1 MRIVLLFCG
10 LLIFACGHVGS
21 EISGD
26 DDQELYQNYLLLKAY
41 FFHPERIK
49 EYEEYRS
56 MKIDSI
62 YKKVDSMYK
71 SLDDYFCG
79 AHYVGDIR
87 DCQKYTRYYP
97 PEKTNDKINEIE
109 KTERYYSFG
118 FLRDGNKSGD
128 TMIVWWVYP
137 ISPAA
142 TAGLRKKDRLLSA
155 NGISLTGLDLAGKD
169 SIYLEND
176 DPFKDST
183 VFVVLR
189 EGKTITLPAMK
200 KKEVPEPTV
209 YLDSLDGI
217 PYIRV
222 YQYKLSTNNPR
233 GTYYEFYNILQE
245 INGAKAAIMD
255 LRGNP
260 GGNMGHCT
268 AMASELV
275 PLNTLLLYDV
285 EHYHDRKRGNVIDTS
300 YEYARDYL
308 RRDGI
313 GINTKW
319 VILMSRGSASCSER
333 FAAAVK
339 YNRPETVVIGQ
350 TSYGKGIGQIYKE
363 TYMGGLAYITCLQT
377 YYPNGETFHN
387 IGIIP
392 DIETE
397 PGNMEVLRNEA
408 IKAARSFGAAAK
420 PLAMPA
426 SSEPFPPERKRPADK
441 WEPAANKRIDM
452 QLFHQGE

>member
-10 LLIFACGHVGS
+10 LLIFACGEVGT
-21 EISGD
+21 EIRGD
-26 DDQELYQNYLLLKAY
+26 DAQELYQNHLLLKAY

-49 EYEEYRS
+49 PYEEYIG
-56 MKIDSI
+56 M
-62 YKKVDSMYK
+62 KVDSMYE
-71 SLDDYFCG
+71 SLEDYFCG
-79 AHYVGDIR
+79 ANFVGDCPAR
-87 DCQKYTRYYP
+87 YTRYYP
-97 PEKTNDKINEIE
+97 PEKTDDKIDEIE

-137 ISPAA
+137 NSPANS
-142 TAGLRKKDRLLSA
+142 AGLRKRDRLLSA
-155 NGISLTGLDLAGKD
+155 NGKSLTGLALAGKD

-176 DPFKDST
+176 DPFENTT
-183 VFVVLR
+183 VFEVLR
-189 EGKTITLPAMK
+189 DGKIETLSAMK
-200 KKEVPEPTV
+200 KAEVPEPTV

-222 YQYKLSTNNPR
+222 YTFKPNTNNPN
-233 GTYYEFYNILQE
+233 GTYFEFRNALQE
-245 INGAKAAIMD
+245 IKGAKAAIMD

-260 GGNMGHCT
+260 GGNIGHCT
-268 AMASELV
+268 AMAAELVPYNSELV
-275 PLNTLLLYDV
+275 YDV
-285 EHYHDRKRGNVIDTS
+285 QHYRDSRRGNVVDTS
-300 YEYARDYL
+300 HEYVRDYL
-308 RRDGI
+308 GREGI

-350 TSYGKGIGQIYKE
+350 TSYGKGVGQIYKK
-363 TYMGGLAYITCLQT
+363 TYLGGLAYITCLQT

-392 DIETE
+392 DIPTE
-397 PGNMEVLRNEA
+397 PGNMEVLRAEA
-408 IKAARSFGAAAK
+408 IKAARGFGAAAK
-420 PLAMPA
+420 RLAMPA
-426 SSEPFPPERKRPADK
+426 SSESLPPEKRHTDK
-441 WEPAANKRIDM
+441 WEPAAYKRDDTP
-452 QLFHQGE
+452 LFHQWE